1 MKIFIIGCGRIL
13 KKHIETINVLNKK
26 LKIVGISDII
36 PSRLRQASKILKVKG
51 YKDYKI
57 GIRDTNPDI
66 VSILSPSGKH
76 AIHIMN
82 ALKLNKHVNGKVS

>member
-36 PSRLRQASKILKVKG
+36 L
-51 YKDYKI
+51 
-57 GIRDTNPDI
+57 
-66 VSILSPSGKH
+66 
-76 AIHIMN
+76 
-82 ALKLNKHVNGKVS
+82 